1 MRVLILETTFATM
14 SLAVDLGRAG
24 LLVTR
29 ADEAED
35 ALALADHAAQDAAII
50 DADVHDMPTATL
62 IRRLRTRHPRLGIL
76 VTAPQGNL
84 GARLAAL
91 AAGADDA
98 VAHVTPAA
106 EVTARIEAIL
116 RRYRGVPQSDLRLGN
131 LTLDLVARQLRV
143 GATTVPLARLEFA
156 LFAFLACRPGQVLSH
171 DTIMDHLYGLDD
183 SPDRRIITAYV
194 CHIRSKIA
202 AAGGDAGVIRNHW
215 GRGYSV
221 AAPAGSDLPLPWV
234 ATAPEAA
241 EAAIARL
248 AA

>member
-14 SLAVDLGRAG
+14 SLAVDLARQG

-29 ADEAED
+29 ADDAED
-35 ALALADHAAQDAAII
+35 ALAFADNATQDVAII
-50 DADVHDMPTATL
+50 DADLPGTPAATL
-62 IRRLRTRHPRLGIL
+62 IRRLRSHHPDLAIIL
-76 VTAPQGNL
+76 TAPRGDL

-98 VAHVTPAA
+98 VSHGVPAA
-106 EVTARIEAIL
+106 EVTARIEAIV
-116 RRYRGVPQSDLRLGN
+116 RRYRGTPQSDLRLGN
-131 LTLDLVARQLRV
+131 LTLDLAARQLRV
-143 GATTVPLARLEFA
+143 GSTDVPLARLEFA
-156 LFAFLACRPGQVLSH
+156 LFEFLARRPGQVLSR
-171 DTIMDHLYGLDD
+171 DAIMDHLYGLDD
-183 SPDRRIITAYV
+183 CPDQRIITAYI
-194 CHIRSKIA
+194 CHIRSKIE
-202 AAGGDAGVIRNHW
+202 AAGGDAGIIRNHW

-221 AAPAGSDLPLPWV
+221 AAPARNDAPLPWV